1 MRKPKAA
8 IGWAVLCCIAAWG
21 SWSCRRPVPRH
32 ITPAYYYWKARLEL
46 DSATRAALGAQPGT
60 RLYLRFFDV
69 AWDAAAARPAPVAP
83 LVVAGT
89 LPADIDYVPVVF
101 LANRMLTR
109 CSPAA
114 VAPLAS
120 HILSKIRAMAP
131 SVGGSY
137 RAVQL
142 DCDWTAA
149 TRALYF
155 RLLDTLCS
163 RLHAEGRSLSVTIR
177 LHQVKYAATTGVPPA
192 DRGMLMMYNMGN
204 WKSPA
209 TRNSLYDPDVAARYL
224 SRLAGY
230 PLPLDVAL
238 PILRWSI
245 VYRGGNFLTFL
256 NLVTSDTLQKVSFLK
271 RLEDPNRFVVE
282 ADSFAFGC
290 GLRRGDLIRSE
301 TCSFRELMKGRKMLL
316 EKLRNHNL
324 TLALF
329 HLDGPLL
336 KHFTHAQMQEIFSSV
351 Q

>member
-1 MRKPKAA
+1 
-8 IGWAVLCCIAAWG
+8 
-21 SWSCRRPVPRH
+21 VPRH
-32 ITPAYYYWKARLEL
+32 ITPAFYYWKARLEL
-46 DSATRAALGAQPGT
+46 DTTTGAALGARPGT

-69 AWDAAAARPAPVAP
+69 AWNAGAARAAPVAP
-83 LVVAGT
+83 LVVADT
-89 LPADIDYVPVVF
+89 LPAGTDYVPVVF
-101 LANRMLTR
+101 LTNGVLEK

-120 HILSKIRAMAP
+120 HILSKVRTMAP

-137 RAVQL
+137 HAVQI
-142 DCDWTAA
+142 DCDWTAG

-155 RLLDTLCS
+155 RLLDTLRS
-163 RLHAEGRSLSVTIR
+163 RLHTEGRSLSVTIR
-177 LHQVKYAATTGVPPA
+177 LHQVKYAASTGVPPA
-192 DRGMLMMYNMGN
+192 DRGMLMMYNMGD

-209 TRNSLYDPDVAARYL
+209 TRNSLYDVDVAARYL
-224 SRLAGY
+224 SALGRY
-230 PLPLDVAL
+230 PLPCDVAL

-245 VYRGGNFLTFL
+245 VYRGGSFLTFL
-256 NLVTSDTLQKVSFLK
+256 NGVAADTLSRVGFLK
-271 RLEDPNRFVVE
+271 RLEDPDRFVVR

-290 GLRRGDLIRSE
+290 GLRRGDMIRSE
-301 TCSFRELMKGRKMLL
+301 TCSFGELMKGRRMLF

-336 KHFTHAQMQEIFSSV
+336 KHFTHAQIQEIFSSV